1 MVKRLKIMK
10 KTMILATA
18 LTVSLAAA
26 AETKGVTPFEEVS
39 VNVPARVRFVQG
51 DTYAL
56 DIQAAD
62 SLATA
67 GVRWNIEDG
76 VLRISSV
83 TPAEQQSESL
93 CITVVSPEEPTLKV
107 GRQMEVKPT
116 SRVKTSKAD
125 GEK

>member
-1 MVKRLKIMK
+1 MK
-10 KTMILATA
+10 KTMVLATA
-18 LTVSLAAA
+18 LIVSLAAE
-26 AETKGVTPFEEVS
+26 AETMGVTPFEEVS

-62 SLATA
+62 SLETTSI
-67 GVRWNIEDG
+67 RWNVEDG

-83 TPAEQQSESL
+83 DAAEQQPQSL
-93 CITVVSPEEPTLKV
+93 CITVVSPEAPALKV
-107 GRQMEVKPT
+107 GRHMEMKPT
-116 SRVKTSKAD
+116 SRVKSNKTV